1 MKDKRLIISV
11 PVLILVGILYLYIYV
26 GDPLEKEFDKGL
38 MAVILAVCLL
48 ITTLCFSKREFI
60 RQIIAIILVLI
71 FIGIYFL
78 I

>member
-38 MAVILAVCLL
+38 MAVILAVCFL

-60 RQIIAIILVLI
+60 RQIIAIILVVLI
-71 FIGIYFL
+71 SA
-78 I
+78 

>member
-11 PVLILVGILYLYIYV
+11 PILILVGILYLYIYV

-38 MAVILAVCLL
+38 MAVILAVCFL
-48 ITTLCFSKREFI
+48 ITNLCSSKQEFI
-60 RQIIAIILVLI
+60 RQVISIILVLI